1 MNIFQRFI
9 NSGDILLRAS
19 IDEAYMDLTATC
31 KKMTNESS
39 NKDTNVAENNTE
51 HTITV
56 QEEKLVKKA
65 LSVSCVVGSVDINSP
80 YDRLLINAAI
90 IVKQIRDAVQ
100 NELGYS
106 ISAGIATNKLLAKI
120 GSSKN
125 KPRKQTIIPHRH
137 GPAVLAN
144 LPVKGVS
151 PPSSNYTLG
160 SFLTRFSPI
169 QVPGLGGKMGDTV
182 CLFLKKY
189 VKGIIGRTEAGS
201 TEITKQMAIDFK
213 ISNDKDQVLI
223 KALQYVS
230 EPILKKEFGDATGAW
245 LHRVAHGVDSE
256 ILNSRVKPKSLLA
269 MKSFEPK
276 HVDKEVIEWIKTL
289 AGEVHERYL
298 EDRQNFKRRPT
309 NLVLHHRGTRSR
321 DHLEKWKKGNNNAT
335 PTSTIRTSLPNISI
349 LTQEHI
355 FNIGKKLFY
364 KIEKRL
370 PCSRIGLSMADFVDL
385 PKMGKGVSKMHLGMH

>member
-1 MNIFQRFI
+1 
-9 NSGDILLRAS
+9 
-19 IDEAYMDLTATC
+19 
-31 KKMTNESS
+31 
-39 NKDTNVAENNTE
+39 
-51 HTITV
+51 
-56 QEEKLVKKA
+56 
-65 LSVSCVVGSVDINSP
+65 
-80 YDRLLINAAI
+80 
-90 IVKQIRDAVQ
+90 
-100 NELGYS
+100 
-106 ISAGIATNKLLAKI
+106 
-120 GSSKN
+120 
-125 KPRKQTIIPHRH
+125 
-137 GPAVLAN
+137 
-144 LPVKGVS
+144 
-151 PPSSNYTLG
+151 
-160 SFLTRFSPI
+160 
-169 QVPGLGGKMGDTV
+169 MGDTV

-385 PKMGKGVSKMHLGMH
+385 PKMGKGSIKNAFGNALKKTSLVSTSADNIDNNTNNQHKNKYTNKTDWNNIDKDVLATLPKEIQREIVSKYSNNNKNAARSKIKKRSIKDLFKNQTCKNNTTAAKKKKNITSNIVPNCFHDIDSNVFAALPENIRSELSNAYNNTRNKGQPICQFRGRPNSRATSIGRRTVRSA